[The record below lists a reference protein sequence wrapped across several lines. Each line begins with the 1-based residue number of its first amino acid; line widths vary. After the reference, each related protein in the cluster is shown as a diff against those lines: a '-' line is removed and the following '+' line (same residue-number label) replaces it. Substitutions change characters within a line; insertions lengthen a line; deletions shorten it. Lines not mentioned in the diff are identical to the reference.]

1 MCPGRSAARSG
12 ALQSRDRHGPLR
24 SRISGAPLHV
34 VSRCT
39 ASGTRVFGW
48 RACAEAGDSSCY
60 RCGPLEYGF
69 PPARERQRRDAMPRV
84 VGIDHL
90 VLRVGD
96 FARSKEFYR
105 KLLGFPGFKL
115 KHEYADM
122 AGWSNGKT
130 LFWIAAADAQG
141 RKRKYRK
148 GDIGFHHY
156 AFELSSRKDVDV
168 LGAFLAEHGM
178 TVVDP
183 PGEYYNRSYYAV
195 YFTDPDGMKL
205 EAMVYKPPPKQ
216 RRAGK
221 KK

>member
-1 MCPGRSAARSG
+1 
-12 ALQSRDRHGPLR
+12 
-24 SRISGAPLHV
+24 
-34 VSRCT
+34 
-39 ASGTRVFGW
+39 
-48 RACAEAGDSSCY
+48 
-60 RCGPLEYGF
+60 
-69 PPARERQRRDAMPRV
+69 MPRV

-90 VLRVGD
+90 VLSVGD
-96 FARSKEFYR
+96 FDRSKDFYA
-105 KLLGFPGFKL
+105 KLLGFLGFKL

-156 AFELSSRKDVDV
+156 AFELSSRNDVDA

-178 TVVDP
+178 TVVDR
-183 PGEYYNRSYYAV
+183 PGEYYGRSYYAV

-205 EAMVYKPPPKQ
+205 EGMVYKPPAKK
-216 RRAGK
+216 RRAAK
-221 KK
+221 KKK